1 MFELIVV
8 ATLLIVLIFQ
18 NPALRNPLPPKKTK
32 RGNERAR
39 LY

>member
-1 MFELIVV
+1 MFGLIVV
-8 ATLLIVLIFQ
+8 ATLLIILFFH
-18 NPALRNPLPPKKTK
+18 NPALRNPLPPKKTQ